1 MDGTSLRVTSC
12 WTVLQVTKGVKR
24 RADTTTPTASIVK
37 ASSKSPPTLGEAKPG
52 TVLVK
57 ENILKN
63 VLPDSQQ
70 QHRVLKTVKVTEQ
83 LKYCSEILKEMLAKK
98 HLPYAWP
105 FYNPVDADALG
116 LHNYYDIV
124 KNPMDLG
131 TIKVKYCLSGKSF
144 LFFSWW

>member
-1 MDGTSLRVTSC
+1 M
-12 WTVLQVTKGVKR
+12 
-24 RADTTTPTASIVK
+24 P
-37 ASSKSPPTLGEAKPG
+37 
-52 TVLVK
+52 VK
-57 ENILKN
+57 ENTLKN

-70 QHRVLKTVKVTEQ
+70 QHRVLKTVRVTEQ

-131 TIKVKYCLSGKSF
+131 TIKVNTCLSGKSF
-144 LFFSWW
+144 LFLS

>member
-1 MDGTSLRVTSC
+1 M
-12 WTVLQVTKGVKR
+12 KR
-24 RADTTTPTASIVK
+24 RADTTTPTTSTVR
-37 ASSKSPPTLGEAKPG
+37 ASSKSPQTSRETKSVSMA
-52 TVLVK
+52 VK
-57 ENILKN
+57 ENILKS
-63 VLPDSQQ
+63 VWPYSQQ

-105 FYNPVDADALG
+105 FYSPVDPGALG
-116 LHNYYDIV
+116 PHNYYDIV

-144 LFFSWW
+144 LFFS

>member
-37 ASSKSPPTLGEAKPG
+37 ASSKSPPTFGEAKPG

-70 QHRVLKTVKVTEQ
+70 QHRVFKTVKVTEQ